1 MIQTLFRA
9 FVRLVFFFIARVEIR
24 GYENVPAEGGFI
36 LAANHLGRLDSAIL
50 YYAIKRK
57 DIIMP
62 VAEKYKT
69 HWLFGPLVLALGGF
83 FINRFDA
90 DLQAIR
96 EVLKRL
102 KKGGLFVIAPEGT
115 RSKTE
120 ALQEARPGVAYFAS
134 KTGVPIIPVA
144 LTGTEDRVVVDN
156 LKHFRRSLFTVVAGA
171 PFTLPSL
178 KAQQHDDAL
187 KAGTDEIMCRIGAML
202 PEKYRGFY
210 AEHPRINELLA
221 QAQKPNGDDNL
232 G

>member
-1 MIQTLFRA
+1 MIQSIFRA
-9 FVRLVFFFIARVEIR
+9 FVHFVLFFIAQVEII
-24 GYENVPAEGGFI
+24 GYENLPVGGGFI
-36 LAANHLGRLDSAIL
+36 LAANHLGRLDSAML

-90 DLQAIR
+90 DVQAIR

-102 KKGGLFVIAPEGT
+102 KAGGVFVIAPEGT

-120 ALQEARPGVAYFAS
+120 ALQEARPGAAFFAS
-134 KTGVPIIPVA
+134 KTGSPVVAVA
-144 LTGTEDRVVVDN
+144 LTGTEDRLVVEN
-156 LKHFRRSLFTVVAGA
+156 LKHFRRSKITIRASA

-178 KAQQHDDAL
+178 RGKNRDEAL
-187 KAGTDEIMCRIGAML
+187 ESATEEIMCQIGAML
-202 PEKYRGFY
+202 PEEYRGFY
-210 AEHPRINELLA
+210 AQHPRLKELA
-221 QAQKPNGDDNL
+221 ERVKG
-232 G
+232 